1 MNTRLKARLSF
12 FIYIFLLAASDTR
25 FSYMILNMFLAFSA
39 LEISFLLPLFK
50 VNSKREI
57 FVSTFFYGVFILLA
71 PNVFYV
77 VTDLIH
83 LNGFKFDYL
92 NGLVIA
98 EWWNFFI
105 LTVGVLL
112 AIYYFILMLEQ
123 IENLQQKIRWK
134 DVCIGAF
141 IILSSIGVFIGRFLR
156 FHSIH
161 LFTDPISVM
170 KLFINSLN
178 NESLLFICG
187 ISLLQFIIYWLF
199 RDLKRVEGV

>member
-1 MNTRLKARLSF
+1 MDTRLKARLSF
-12 FIYIFLLAASDTR
+12 FIYITVLAVSDTR
-25 FSYMILNMFLAFSA
+25 FSYMILNMFLAFAA

-83 LNGFKFDYL
+83 LNGYRFDYL

-98 EWWNFFI
+98 EWCDFFI
-105 LTVGVLL
+105 LTSGVLL

-123 IENLQQKIRWK
+123 IESLPQEIRWK

-170 KLFINSLN
+170 KLFTNSLN
-178 NESLLFICG
+178 EGALLFICG